1 MVFKVTN
8 SLTNSTKT
16 EQNQDSLIRYLEEE
30 HNRASNLNYTAN
42 IHISNIDKKNQIISE
57 ISCEL
62 PFPSKKQE
70 IALFVSDFVS
80 SSGDNQKSKKINLP
94 FFKGST
100 PTVDPVAPTETPK
113 PADATPTPNP
123 VTPTETPKP
132 TEPTPTADPVAPT
145 ETPKPTEP
153 TPTVDPVV
161 PADTPTPADA
171 TPKKTGTYKAPATQ
185 PKNTNRSKLYKGIS
199 AVVLGFTVCLLSI
212 NSVALLST
220 QKKLANTIDKVE
232 KQSEALEKSGD
243 NSTDVFSRYFISNYL
258 RDAKTANDFS
268 DNENLEKN
276 GLSSPSSASSIML
289 FSKEKK
295 GDKYLMTY
303 VVTYTV
309 DTNTFTNKMSFEIKK
324 SDKAKFGYL
333 VTSDKITLSDY
344 TK

>member
-62 PFPSKKQE
+62 PFPSKQE

-100 PTVDPVAPTETPK
+100 PT
-113 PADATPTPNP
+113 
-123 VTPTETPKP
+123 
-132 TEPTPTADPVAPT
+132 ADPVAPT

-153 TPTVDPVV
+153 TPTVDPV
-161 PADTPTPADA
+161 TPTETPKPADA
-171 TPKKTGTYKAPATQ
+171 TPKKTGTYKEPATQ

-258 RDAKTANDFS
+258 RDAKTASDFS
-268 DNENLEKN
+268 DNEKLEKN

-289 FSKEKK
+289 FSKEQK

>member
-62 PFPSKKQE
+62 PFPSKQE
-70 IALFVSDFVS
+70 IALFVADFVS

-100 PTVDPVAPTETPK
+100 PT
-113 PADATPTPNP
+113 
-123 VTPTETPKP
+123 
-132 TEPTPTADPVAPT
+132 ADPVAPT

-153 TPTVDPVV
+153 TPTVDPVTLTETPK
-161 PADTPTPADA
+161 PADATPNPVAPTETPKPADA
-171 TPKKTGTYKAPATQ
+171 TPKKTGTYKEPATQ

-268 DNENLEKN
+268 DNEKLEKN

>member
-62 PFPSKKQE
+62 PFPSKQE

-80 SSGDNQKSKKINLP
+80 SSGDNQKNKKINLP
-94 FFKGST
+94 FLKGST
-100 PTVDPVAPTETPK
+100 PKTVETAPTETPL
-113 PADATPTPNP
+113 PPEVPTP
-123 VTPTETPKP
+123 
-132 TEPTPTADPVAPT
+132 DPVAPT

-153 TPTVDPVV
+153 TSTVDPVV
-161 PADTPTPADA
+161 PAETPTPADA

-220 QKKLANTIDKVE
+220 QKKLAHTIDKVE

-258 RDAKTANDFS
+258 RDAKTASDFS
-268 DNENLEKN
+268 DNEKLEKN

-289 FSKEKK
+289 FSKEQK

>member
-62 PFPSKKQE
+62 PFPSKQE

-80 SSGDNQKSKKINLP
+80 SSGENQKSKKINLP

-100 PTVDPVAPTETPK
+100 PTPTPNPVAPTETPKPTEPTPTPTPDPVVPTETPKPTEPTPTPTPDPVAPTETPK
-113 PADATPTPNP
+113 PADATP
-123 VTPTETPKP
+123 
-132 TEPTPTADPVAPT
+132 
-145 ETPKPTEP
+145 
-153 TPTVDPVV
+153 
-161 PADTPTPADA
+161 
-171 TPKKTGTYKAPATQ
+171 KKTGTYQAPATQ

-268 DNENLEKN
+268 DNEKLEKN

>member
-62 PFPSKKQE
+62 PFPSKQE
-70 IALFVSDFVS
+70 ISLFVSDFVS

-100 PTVDPVAPTETPK
+100 PTPTEPTPTVDPVTPTEIPKPAEPTPTVDPVAPTETPK
-113 PADATPTPNP
+113 
-123 VTPTETPKP
+123 
-132 TEPTPTADPVAPT
+132 
-145 ETPKPTEP
+145 
-153 TPTVDPVV
+153 
-161 PADTPTPADA
+161 PADA

-268 DNENLEKN
+268 DNEKLEKN
-276 GLSSPSSASSIML
+276 GLSTPSSASSIML

>member
-62 PFPSKKQE
+62 PFPSKQE
-70 IALFVSDFVS
+70 ISLFVSDFVS

-100 PTVDPVAPTETPK
+100 PTVDPVV
-113 PADATPTPNP
+113 PA
-123 VTPTETPKP
+123 ETPKP
-132 TEPTPTADPVAPT
+132 TEQTPTVDPVPPT

-153 TPTVDPVV
+153 TPTVDPV
-161 PADTPTPADA
+161 TPTETPKPADA
-171 TPKKTGTYKAPATQ
+171 TPKKIGTYKVPATQ

-268 DNENLEKN
+268 DNEKLEKN

>member
-62 PFPSKKQE
+62 PFPSKQE

-100 PTVDPVAPTETPK
+100 PT
-113 PADATPTPNP
+113 
-123 VTPTETPKP
+123 
-132 TEPTPTADPVAPT
+132 ADPVAPT

-153 TPTVDPVV
+153 TPTVDPV
-161 PADTPTPADA
+161 TPTETPKITKPTTPAPTADPVAPTETPKPADA
-171 TPKKTGTYKAPATQ
+171 TPKKTGTYKEPTTQ

-268 DNENLEKN
+268 DNEKLEKN

>member
-62 PFPSKKQE
+62 PFPSKQE
-70 IALFVSDFVS
+70 ISLFVSDFVS

-100 PTVDPVAPTETPK
+100 PTVDPVVPAETPK
-113 PADATPTPNP
+113 PTELTPTVDP

-132 TEPTPTADPVAPT
+132 TEPTP
-145 ETPKPTEP
+145 
-153 TPTVDPVV
+153 
-161 PADTPTPADA
+161 
-171 TPKKTGTYKAPATQ
+171 KKTGTYKVPATQ

-276 GLSSPSSASSIML
+276 GLSTPSSASSIML

>member
-62 PFPSKKQE
+62 PFPSKQE

-100 PTVDPVAPTETPK
+100 PT
-113 PADATPTPNP
+113 
-123 VTPTETPKP
+123 
-132 TEPTPTADPVAPT
+132 ADPVAPT

-153 TPTVDPVV
+153 TPTVDPVT
-161 PADTPTPADA
+161 PTETPKITKPTTPTPTADPVASTETPTPADA

-185 PKNTNRSKLYKGIS
+185 PKNTNHSKLYKGIS

-268 DNENLEKN
+268 DNEKLEKN
-276 GLSSPSSASSIML
+276 GLSTPSSASSIML

>member
-62 PFPSKKQE
+62 PFPSKQE

-80 SSGDNQKSKKINLP
+80 SSGENQKSKKINLP
-94 FFKGST
+94 FFKGS
-100 PTVDPVAPTETPK
+100 
-113 PADATPTPNP
+113 
-123 VTPTETPKP
+123 
-132 TEPTPTADPVAPT
+132 TPTADPVAPT

-153 TPTVDPVV
+153 TPTVNPVV
-161 PADTPTPADA
+161 PTETPKPADA
-171 TPKKTGTYKAPATQ
+171 TPKKTGTYQAPATQ

-268 DNENLEKN
+268 DNEKLEKN

>member
-62 PFPSKKQE
+62 PFPSKQE

-100 PTVDPVAPTETPK
+100 PT
-113 PADATPTPNP
+113 
-123 VTPTETPKP
+123 
-132 TEPTPTADPVAPT
+132 ADPVAPT

-153 TPTVDPVV
+153 TPTVDPV
-161 PADTPTPADA
+161 TPTETPKITNATPTADPVAPTETPKPADA
-171 TPKKTGTYKAPATQ
+171 TPKKTGTYKAPTTQ

-268 DNENLEKN
+268 DNEKLEKN

>member
-62 PFPSKKQE
+62 PFPSKQE

-94 FFKGST
+94 FLKGST
-100 PTVDPVAPTETPK
+100 PKTVETAPTETPL
-113 PADATPTPNP
+113 PPE
-123 VTPTETPKP
+123 V
-132 TEPTPTADPVAPT
+132 PTADPVAPT

-161 PADTPTPADA
+161 PTETPTPADA

-220 QKKLANTIDKVE
+220 QKKLAHTIDKVE

-258 RDAKTANDFS
+258 RDAKTASDFS
-268 DNENLEKN
+268 DNEKLEKN

-289 FSKEKK
+289 FSKEQK

>member
-62 PFPSKKQE
+62 PFPSKQE

-80 SSGDNQKSKKINLP
+80 SSGDNQKNKKINLP
-94 FFKGST
+94 FLKGST
-100 PTVDPVAPTETPK
+100 PKTVETAPTETPLPPEVPTPDPVAPTETPK
-113 PADATPTPNP
+113 PADATPQ
-123 VTPTETPKP
+123 
-132 TEPTPTADPVAPT
+132 
-145 ETPKPTEP
+145 
-153 TPTVDPVV
+153 
-161 PADTPTPADA
+161 
-171 TPKKTGTYKAPATQ
+171 KTGTYQAPATQ
-185 PKNTNRSKLYKGIS
+185 PKITNRSKLYKGIS

-258 RDAKTANDFS
+258 RDAKTASDFS
-268 DNENLEKN
+268 DNEKLEKN

-289 FSKEKK
+289 FSKEQK

>member
-62 PFPSKKQE
+62 PFPSKQE

-80 SSGDNQKSKKINLP
+80 SSGENQKSKKINLP
-94 FFKGST
+94 FFKGS
-100 PTVDPVAPTETPK
+100 
-113 PADATPTPNP
+113 
-123 VTPTETPKP
+123 
-132 TEPTPTADPVAPT
+132 TPTADPVAPT

-153 TPTVDPVV
+153 TPTPNPVA
-161 PADTPTPADA
+161 PTETPKPTEPTPTPNPVAPTEIPKPADA
-171 TPKKTGTYKAPATQ
+171 TPKKTGTYQAPATQ

-268 DNENLEKN
+268 DNEKLEKN

>member
-62 PFPSKKQE
+62 PFPSKQE

-80 SSGDNQKSKKINLP
+80 SSGDNQKNKKINLP
-94 FFKGST
+94 FLKGST
-100 PTVDPVAPTETPK
+100 PKTVETAPTETPL
-113 PADATPTPNP
+113 PPEVPTP
-123 VTPTETPKP
+123 
-132 TEPTPTADPVAPT
+132 DPVAPT

-153 TPTVDPVV
+153 TSTVDPVA
-161 PADTPTPADA
+161 PTETPTPADA
-171 TPKKTGTYKAPATQ
+171 TPKKTGTYQAPVTQ

-258 RDAKTANDFS
+258 RDAKTASDFS
-268 DNENLEKN
+268 DNEKLEKN

-289 FSKEKK
+289 FSKEQK

>member
-62 PFPSKKQE
+62 PFSSKQE
-70 IALFVSDFVS
+70 ISLFVSDFVS

-100 PTVDPVAPTETPK
+100 PTVDPVVPAETPK
-113 PADATPTPNP
+113 PTELTPTVDP
-123 VTPTETPKP
+123 VTPTETPK
-132 TEPTPTADPVAPT
+132 
-145 ETPKPTEP
+145 
-153 TPTVDPVV
+153 
-161 PADTPTPADA
+161 PADA
-171 TPKKTGTYKAPATQ
+171 TPKKTGTYKVPATQ

-276 GLSSPSSASSIML
+276 GLSTPSSASSIML

>member
-62 PFPSKKQE
+62 PFPSKQE

-80 SSGDNQKSKKINLP
+80 SSGENQKSKKINLP

-100 PTVDPVAPTETPK
+100 PTADPVAPTETPK
-113 PADATPTPNP
+113 PADATSTADPVVPTETPKPAEPTPTPNP

-132 TEPTPTADPVAPT
+132 
-145 ETPKPTEP
+145 
-153 TPTVDPVV
+153 
-161 PADTPTPADA
+161 ADA
-171 TPKKTGTYKAPATQ
+171 TPKKTGTYQAPATQ

-268 DNENLEKN
+268 DNEKLEKN

-289 FSKEKK
+289 FSKEQK

>member
-42 IHISNIDKKNQIISE
+42 IHISNIDKKNQVISE

-62 PFPSKKQE
+62 PFPSKQE

-94 FFKGST
+94 FLKGST
-100 PTVDPVAPTETPK
+100 PKMVETAPTETPL
-113 PADATPTPNP
+113 PPE
-123 VTPTETPKP
+123 V
-132 TEPTPTADPVAPT
+132 PTPTADPVAPT

-161 PADTPTPADA
+161 PAETPTPADA
-171 TPKKTGTYKAPATQ
+171 TPKKTDTYKAPATQ

-258 RDAKTANDFS
+258 RDAKTASDFS
-268 DNENLEKN
+268 DNEKLEKN
-276 GLSSPSSASSIML
+276 GLSTPSSASSIML
-289 FSKEKK
+289 FSKEQK

>member
-8 SLTNSTKT
+8 SLTNSTKI

-62 PFPSKKQE
+62 PFPSKQE

-94 FFKGST
+94 FLKGSTPKTVETAPTETPFPPEVPTPTVDPVVPAETPKPTEPT

-113 PADATPTPNP
+113 P
-123 VTPTETPKP
+123 
-132 TEPTPTADPVAPT
+132 TEP
-145 ETPKPTEP
+145 
-153 TPTVDPVV
+153 
-161 PADTPTPADA
+161 

-258 RDAKTANDFS
+258 RDAKTASDFS
-268 DNENLEKN
+268 DNEKLEKN
-276 GLSSPSSASSIML
+276 GLSTPSSASSIML
-289 FSKEKK
+289 FSKEQK

>member
-62 PFPSKKQE
+62 PFPSKQE
-70 IALFVSDFVS
+70 ISLFVSDFVS

-100 PTVDPVAPTETPK
+100 PTVDPVV
-113 PADATPTPNP
+113 PA
-123 VTPTETPKP
+123 ETPKP
-132 TEPTPTADPVAPT
+132 TELTPTADPVAPT

-153 TPTVDPVV
+153 TPTVDPV
-161 PADTPTPADA
+161 TPTETPKPADA
-171 TPKKTGTYKAPATQ
+171 TPKKTGTYKVPATQ

-276 GLSSPSSASSIML
+276 GLSTPSSASSIML

>member
-1 MVFKVTN
+1 MKKYLVLLSV
-8 SLTNSTKT
+8 ST
-16 EQNQDSLIRYLEEE
+16 L
-30 HNRASNLNYTAN
+30 ASFQSAQAQENTTIETPTTVETAPAVVL
-42 IHISNIDKKNQIISE
+42 K
-57 ISCEL
+57 
-62 PFPSKKQE
+62 PTT
-70 IALFVSDFVS
+70 
-80 SSGDNQKSKKINLP
+80 
-94 FFKGST
+94 ST
-100 PTVDPVAPTETPK
+100 PTVLTPTTVETAPTETPK
-113 PADATPTPNP
+113 ITNA
-123 VTPTETPKP
+123 
-132 TEPTPTADPVAPT
+132 TPTADPVAPT

-161 PADTPTPADA
+161 PTETPKPADA
-171 TPKKTGTYKAPATQ
+171 TPKKTGTYKVPATQ

-276 GLSSPSSASSIML
+276 GLSTPSSASSIML

>member
-8 SLTNSTKT
+8 SLTNSTKI

-62 PFPSKKQE
+62 PFPSKQE

-94 FFKGST
+94 FLKGST
-100 PTVDPVAPTETPK
+100 PKMVETAPTETPL
-113 PADATPTPNP
+113 PPE
-123 VTPTETPKP
+123 V
-132 TEPTPTADPVAPT
+132 
-145 ETPKPTEP
+145 P

-161 PADTPTPADA
+161 PAETPKPTEP

-258 RDAKTANDFS
+258 RDAKTASDFS
-268 DNENLEKN
+268 DNEKLEKN
-276 GLSSPSSASSIML
+276 GLSTPSSASSIML
-289 FSKEKK
+289 FSKEQK

>member
-62 PFPSKKQE
+62 PFPSKQE

-80 SSGDNQKSKKINLP
+80 SSGDNQKNKKINLP
-94 FFKGST
+94 FLKGST
-100 PTVDPVAPTETPK
+100 PKTVETAPTETPL
-113 PADATPTPNP
+113 PPEVPT
-123 VTPTETPKP
+123 
-132 TEPTPTADPVAPT
+132 TADPVAPT

-153 TPTVDPVV
+153 TPTPNPV
-161 PADTPTPADA
+161 TPTETPKPADA
-171 TPKKTGTYKAPATQ
+171 TPKKTGTYKVPATQ

-276 GLSSPSSASSIML
+276 GLSTPSSASSIML

>member
-62 PFPSKKQE
+62 PFPSKQE
-70 IALFVSDFVS
+70 ISLFVSDFVS

-100 PTVDPVAPTETPK
+100 PTVDPVVPAETPK
-113 PADATPTPNP
+113 PTELTPTVDP
-123 VTPTETPKP
+123 VTPTETPKT
-132 TEPTPTADPVAPT
+132 TEP
-145 ETPKPTEP
+145 
-153 TPTVDPVV
+153 
-161 PADTPTPADA
+161 
-171 TPKKTGTYKAPATQ
+171 TPKKTGTYKVPATQ

-276 GLSSPSSASSIML
+276 GLSTPSSASSIML

>member
-62 PFPSKKQE
+62 PFPSKQE

-100 PTVDPVAPTETPK
+100 PSADPVAPTETPK
-113 PADATPTPNP
+113 PADATP
-123 VTPTETPKP
+123 
-132 TEPTPTADPVAPT
+132 
-145 ETPKPTEP
+145 
-153 TPTVDPVV
+153 
-161 PADTPTPADA
+161 
-171 TPKKTGTYKAPATQ
+171 KKTGTYKEPATQ

-268 DNENLEKN
+268 DNEKLEKN

>member
-62 PFPSKKQE
+62 PFPSKQE

-80 SSGDNQKSKKINLP
+80 SSGDNQKNKKINLP
-94 FFKGST
+94 FLKGST
-100 PTVDPVAPTETPK
+100 PKTVETAPTETPLSPEVPTPTADPVVPTETPK
-113 PADATPTPNP
+113 PADATPK
-123 VTPTETPKP
+123 KP
-132 TEPTPTADPVAPT
+132 
-145 ETPKPTEP
+145 
-153 TPTVDPVV
+153 
-161 PADTPTPADA
+161 
-171 TPKKTGTYKAPATQ
+171 GTYQAPATQ

-268 DNENLEKN
+268 DNEKLEKN

>member
-62 PFPSKKQE
+62 PFPSKQE

-80 SSGDNQKSKKINLP
+80 SSGDNQKNKKINLP
-94 FFKGST
+94 FLKGST
-100 PTVDPVAPTETPK
+100 PKTVETAPTETPL
-113 PADATPTPNP
+113 PPEVPTP
-123 VTPTETPKP
+123 
-132 TEPTPTADPVAPT
+132 DPVAPT

-153 TPTVDPVV
+153 TPTVDPVA
-161 PADTPTPADA
+161 PTETPTPADA
-171 TPKKTGTYKAPATQ
+171 TPKKTGTYKASATQ

-220 QKKLANTIDKVE
+220 QKKLAHTIDKVE

-258 RDAKTANDFS
+258 RDAKTASDFS
-268 DNENLEKN
+268 DNEKLEKN

-289 FSKEKK
+289 FSKEQK

>member
-62 PFPSKKQE
+62 PFPSKQE
-70 IALFVSDFVS
+70 IALFVSNFVS
-80 SSGDNQKSKKINLP
+80 SSGDNQKNKKINLP
-94 FFKGST
+94 FLKGST
-100 PTVDPVAPTETPK
+100 PKTVETAPTETPL
-113 PADATPTPNP
+113 PPEVPT
-123 VTPTETPKP
+123 
-132 TEPTPTADPVAPT
+132 TADPVAPT

-161 PADTPTPADA
+161 PTETPKPADA
-171 TPKKTGTYKAPATQ
+171 TPKKTGTYKVPATQ

-276 GLSSPSSASSIML
+276 GLSTPSSASSIML

>member
-42 IHISNIDKKNQIISE
+42 IHISNIDKKNQVISE

-62 PFPSKKQE
+62 PFPSKQE

-94 FFKGST
+94 FLKGST
-100 PTVDPVAPTETPK
+100 PKMVETAPTETPL
-113 PADATPTPNP
+113 PPE
-123 VTPTETPKP
+123 V
-132 TEPTPTADPVAPT
+132 PTPTAAPT

-161 PADTPTPADA
+161 PAETPTPADA

-258 RDAKTANDFS
+258 RDAKTASDFS
-268 DNENLEKN
+268 DNEKLEKN
-276 GLSSPSSASSIML
+276 GLSTPSSASSIML
-289 FSKEKK
+289 FSKEQK

>member
-62 PFPSKKQE
+62 PFPSKQE
-70 IALFVSDFVS
+70 ISLFVSDFVS

-100 PTVDPVAPTETPK
+100 PTVDPVVPAETPK

-123 VTPTETPKP
+123 V
-132 TEPTPTADPVAPT
+132 APT
-145 ETPKPTEP
+145 ETPK
-153 TPTVDPVV
+153 
-161 PADTPTPADA
+161 PADA
-171 TPKKTGTYKAPATQ
+171 TPKKTGTYKVPATQ

-276 GLSSPSSASSIML
+276 GLSTPSSASSIML

>member
-62 PFPSKKQE
+62 PFPSKQE

-80 SSGDNQKSKKINLP
+80 SSGDNQKNKKINLP
-94 FFKGST
+94 FLKGST
-100 PTVDPVAPTETPK
+100 PKTVETAPTETPL
-113 PADATPTPNP
+113 PPE
-123 VTPTETPKP
+123 V
-132 TEPTPTADPVAPT
+132 PTADPVAPT

-153 TPTVDPVV
+153 TPTVDPVA
-161 PADTPTPADA
+161 PTETPKPADA

-220 QKKLANTIDKVE
+220 QKKLAHTIDKVE

-258 RDAKTANDFS
+258 RDAKTASDFS
-268 DNENLEKN
+268 DNEKLEKN
-276 GLSSPSSASSIML
+276 GLSTPSSASSIML
-289 FSKEKK
+289 FSKEQK

>member
-62 PFPSKKQE
+62 PFPSKQE

-80 SSGDNQKSKKINLP
+80 SSGENQKSKKINLP

-100 PTVDPVAPTETPK
+100 PTADPVAPTETPK
-113 PADATPTPNP
+113 PADATS
-123 VTPTETPKP
+123 
-132 TEPTPTADPVAPT
+132 TADPVVPT

-153 TPTVDPVV
+153 TPTVNPVV
-161 PADTPTPADA
+161 PTETPKPADA
-171 TPKKTGTYKAPATQ
+171 TPKKTGTYQAPATQ

-268 DNENLEKN
+268 DNEKLEKN

>member
-42 IHISNIDKKNQIISE
+42 IHISNIDKKNQVISE

-62 PFPSKKQE
+62 PFPSKQE

-94 FFKGST
+94 FLKGST
-100 PTVDPVAPTETPK
+100 PKMVETAPTETPL
-113 PADATPTPNP
+113 PPE
-123 VTPTETPKP
+123 V
-132 TEPTPTADPVAPT
+132 PTPTADPVAPT

-161 PADTPTPADA
+161 PTETPTPADA

-258 RDAKTANDFS
+258 RDAKTASDFS
-268 DNENLEKN
+268 DNEKLEKN
-276 GLSSPSSASSIML
+276 GLSTPSSASSIML
-289 FSKEKK
+289 FSKEQK